1 MLVTLHFGCSLLFSF
16 LLVGSDDGHEELLAA
31 ASAVTNTGTLS
42 TPFFFPANQSIF
54 LALI

>member
-1 MLVTLHFGCSLLFSF
+1 MLVTLHFGCSL